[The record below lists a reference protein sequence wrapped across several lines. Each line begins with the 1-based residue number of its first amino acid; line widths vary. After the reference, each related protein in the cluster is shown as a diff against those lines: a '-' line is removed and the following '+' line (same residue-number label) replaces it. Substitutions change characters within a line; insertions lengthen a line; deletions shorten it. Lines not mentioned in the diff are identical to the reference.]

1 MKSINDIGYFI
12 KEAFISFFRAGLMS
26 FTAITTITISL
37 AIFGFIL
44 IFSLNL
50 KEFAKVLESQIDV
63 TVYMKQEYNNETLQE
78 MLDFLK
84 QQENIE
90 RFTFVSKDEALEKLK
105 NELGEED
112 FLVTALN
119 SNPLPDSIELKVK
132 SSISVHGIIK
142 ELKKRF
148 NIIDDVFYGQ
158 EIVEKVNRFTH
169 VLRLV
174 GTVLVVLLGIASMFI
189 VSNTI
194 KLTVYARRDEIEI
207 MKLVGA
213 TNTFIRMPLI
223 FEGVIQGL
231 TGGLAA
237 VIIIAFSYPQIVDNM
252 KDILPFIPFVT
263 NFPELFRLYSK
274 LVFSGV
280 FLGVIGSLIS
290 VRKFLDV

>member
-1 MKSINDIGYFI
+1 MKSINELSYFI

-44 IFSLNL
+44 IFSMNL

-63 TVYMKQEYNNETLQE
+63 TVYLRNDYNNETLEE
-78 MLDFLK
+78 MKKFLK
-84 QQENIE
+84 SKDNIQQFI
-90 RFTFVSKDEALEKLK
+90 FVSKNDALEKLK
-105 NELGEED
+105 KELGEED
-112 FLVTALN
+112 FLITALDN
-119 SNPLPDSIELKVK
+119 NPLPDSIELKIK
-132 SSISVHGIIK
+132 NSISVHGIIK
-142 ELKKRF
+142 ELKKNF

-158 EIVEKVNRFTH
+158 EIVEKVNKFTQ
-169 VLRLV
+169 VLRLI

-231 TGGLAA
+231 IGGLAA
-237 VIIIAFSYPQIVDNM
+237 TIIIGFSYPQIVDNM

-263 NFPELFRLYSK
+263 DLPELFKLYSK

-280 FLGVIGSLIS
+280 FLGIIGSLIS

>member
-1 MKSINDIGYFI
+1 MKSINELGYFI
-12 KEAFISFFRAGLMS
+12 KEAFMSFFRAGLMS

-44 IFSLNL
+44 IFSMNL

-63 TVYMKQEYNNETLQE
+63 TVYLSSDYNNETLE
-78 MLDFLK
+78 ELKGFLK
-84 QQENIE
+84 SQDNIQD
-90 RFTFVSKDEALEKLK
+90 FIFVSKDNALEKLK
-105 NELGEED
+105 KELGEED
-112 FLVTALN
+112 FLITALDN
-119 SNPLPDSIELKVK
+119 NPLPDSIELKVK
-132 SSISVHGIIK
+132 NSISVHGIIK
-142 ELKKRF
+142 EIKKNF
-148 NIIDDVFYGQ
+148 SIIDDVFYGQ
-158 EIVEKVNRFTH
+158 EIVEKVSKFTQ
-169 VLRLV
+169 VLRLI

-223 FEGVIQGL
+223 IEGIIQGL
-231 TGGLAA
+231 IGGLAA
-237 VIIIAFSYPQIVDNM
+237 TVIIAFSYPQIVENM

-263 NFPELFRLYSK
+263 DLPELFKLYSK
-274 LVFSGV
+274 LVFSGI
-280 FLGVIGSLIS
+280 FLGIIGSLIS

>member
-1 MKSINDIGYFI
+1 MKSINELGYFI
-12 KEAFISFFRAGLMS
+12 KEAFMSFFRAGLMS

-44 IFSLNL
+44 IFSMNL

-63 TVYMKQEYNNETLQE
+63 TVYLSSDYNNETLE
-78 MLDFLK
+78 ELKEFLK
-84 QQENIE
+84 SQDNIQD
-90 RFTFVSKDEALEKLK
+90 FIFVSKDKALEKLK
-105 NELGEED
+105 KELGEED
-112 FLVTALN
+112 FLITALDN
-119 SNPLPDSIELKVK
+119 NPLPDSIELKVK
-132 SSISVHGIIK
+132 NSISVHGIIK
-142 ELKKRF
+142 EIKKNF
-148 NIIDDVFYGQ
+148 SIIDDVFYGQ
-158 EIVEKVNRFTH
+158 EIVEKVSKFTQ
-169 VLRLV
+169 VLRLI

-223 FEGVIQGL
+223 IEGIIQGL
-231 TGGLAA
+231 TGGFAA
-237 VIIIAFSYPQIVDNM
+237 TVIIAFSYPQIVENM

-263 NFPELFRLYSK
+263 DLPELFKLYSK
-274 LVFSGV
+274 LVFSGI
-280 FLGVIGSLIS
+280 FLGIIGSLIS